1 MFCYEEETKKLK
13 EYMRNEGIMNVIL
26 YEELI
31 HKNIM
36 SINDIKSLN
45 ENNFNEIKRKVRVRT
60 NKNIKDNNKKMRVD
74 ICLNK
79 FEKIWRKNTGKQR
92 RQSSVTLRLK
102 SPKNNHNKKFEKTRS
117 ATQIEIQS
125 GFTLKQYLRKH
136 DLYSTDLYDALTGK
150 GIESPDDFKLIKQKD
165 VNKIIRDIKVQRG
178 RVSNN
183 MKTLNQQ
190 LKKFEKLWK
199 IKSKSRRHASAFVI
213 SLNKS
218 KFNKSSN
225 IFADKSKSDIV
236 TRKYS

>member
-79 FEKIWRKNTGKQR
+79 FEKIWRKKTGIYNTSILSFQKE
-92 RQSSVTLRLK
+92 
-102 SPKNNHNKKFEKTRS
+102 NHSKKTETKHN
-117 ATQIEIQS
+117 APQKDYGS
-125 GFTLKQYLRKH
+125 GYSLKQYLKQH
-136 DLYSTDLYDALTGK
+136 DLYLKDLYDALTRK
-150 GIESPDDFKLIKQKD
+150 GIKTPNDFKLIKQSEI
-165 VNKIIRDIKVQRG
+165 NKIIRDVKVQR
-178 RVSNN
+178 RRDIKDSNS
-183 MKTLNQQ
+183 MIRLETQ